1 MLKLITILLLSK
13 HLHANITVSENEI
26 FRAFENISYLMK
38 NLPVLRLHDSTSLV
52 TSYETSSV

>member
-1 MLKLITILLLSK
+1 MLKLIIVLLLSK
-13 HLHANITVSENEI
+13 HLNTIIMVSENEI
-26 FRAFENISYLMK
+26 FRAFKNVSYLMK